1 MGKKPSLSSTISTRD
16 RILMAAMKRFCTQ
29 SYDDT
34 GLRDIAADAGVDVA
48 YVHRSFGSKQQLF
61 AEALRKAA
69 LTDHFLDEISGD
81 LAELLT
87 RRLLSRDSAQAAQDP
102 LEIAVH
108 SFSCP
113 EAVEVH
119 RAFVT
124 DDLIDPLAEHLGR
137 PAKHRAALIV
147 AFLAGVTILRDV
159 IGIKELAGTERS
171 KIAPIVRDVFQ
182 AIAHADATPRRKA
195 TDRGSRRR

>member
-1 MGKKPSLSSTISTRD
+1 MGKKPGLSSTISTRD
-16 RILMAAMKRFCTQ
+16 RILAAAMKRFCTQ
-29 SYDDT
+29 SYSET
-34 GLRDIAADAGVDVA
+34 GLRDIAADAEVDVA
-48 YVHRSFGSKQQLF
+48 YVHRCFGSKQQLF

-69 LTDHFLDEISGD
+69 LSDHFPDETSDD

-87 RRLLSRDSAQAAQDP
+87 RRLLSRTSAREAQDP

-124 DDLIDPLAEHLGR
+124 DDLIGPLAEHLES
-137 PAKHRAALIV
+137 PAKHRAALMV

-159 IGIKELAGTERS
+159 VGIKELGGGERS
-171 KIAPIVRDVFQ
+171 KVAPIVRDVFQ
-182 AIAHADATPRRKA
+182 AIAKANATPRLEA
-195 TDRGSRRR
+195 AGRGRRRR